1 MKIAVGADH
10 AGFELKELLRQQ
22 LEERGHT
29 VEDLGT
35 YSTES
40 TDYPEY
46 AAKVARRVAGGQAE
60 RGLLVC
66 GSGVG
71 MEISANKIAGIRAA
85 NIHDVE
91 EARLARQHNNIN
103 VLTLGSRRLA
113 AEQAM
118 EITEA
123 FLATSFEGGRHSRR
137 VAEIH
142 ALE

>member
-1 MKIAVGADH
+1 VKLAIGADH
-10 AGFELKELLRQQ
+10 AGFELKEKLRRR
-22 LEERGHT
+22 LEERGHE

-35 YSTES
+35 HSTES

-46 AAKVARRVAGGQAE
+46 AAGVARRVVAGQAE

-71 MEISANKIAGIRAA
+71 MEISANKIDGTRAA

-91 EARLARQHNNIN
+91 EARLARQHNNAN
-103 VLTLGSRRLA
+103 VLALGSRRLLA
-113 AEQAM
+113 DEAL
-118 EITEA
+118 EIVET
-123 FLATSFEGGRHSRR
+123 FLATPFEGGRHGRR
-137 VAEIH
+137 VDKIH